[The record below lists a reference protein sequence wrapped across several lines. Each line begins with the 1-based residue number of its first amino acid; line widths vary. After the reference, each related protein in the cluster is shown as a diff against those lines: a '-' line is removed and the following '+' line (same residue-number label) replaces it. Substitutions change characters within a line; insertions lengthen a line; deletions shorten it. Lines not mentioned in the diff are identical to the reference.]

1 MKKLSKLICFVLVAY
16 CVAVFFAACTEDPY
30 ADYVA
35 TGLQPKTN
43 DVGYSEDVYVKWMTD
58 TQLTLLTTYS
68 EYQDYDVDL
77 GYSKG
82 YFENNS
88 LLIFL
93 RTGCSTDNLQ
103 FVEVLEKEGKL
114 YPVVE
119 INPYG
124 PNDPSTDDIILYVFY
139 VEISSGVNYSVGE
152 IITKT
157 RDRKVM
163 Q

>member
-1 MKKLSKLICFVLVAY
+1 MKKISKLIYLLFVV
-16 CVAVFFAACTEDPY
+16 CCIAVLFTSCTEDPY
-30 ADYVA
+30 KDYVA
-35 TGLQPKTN
+35 TGLQPKTI

-68 EYQDYDVDL
+68 EYKNYDVDW
-77 GYSKG
+77 GYSQG

-88 LLIFL
+88 LLVFL

-103 FVEVLEKEGKL
+103 FVEVLEKDGKL

-139 VEISSGVNYSVGE
+139 VEISSGANYSVGE
-152 IITKT
+152 TITKI
-157 RDRKVM
+157 RDHKVM